1 MKGSLLGAHSLRMG
15 FQKTAFY
22 AAKNCFLRHHAKR
35 YIFIKDVSR
44 FSRIHLH
51 IVSMPPLTALLA
63 DGGGIAV
70 CM

>member
-22 AAKNCFLRHHAKR
+22 TAKDCFLRHYAKR
-35 YIFIKDVSR
+35 HIFIKNVSR
-44 FSRIHLH
+44 FSRIYLH

>member
-35 YIFIKDVSR
+35 HIFIKDVSR

-51 IVSMPPLTALLA
+51 IVSMPPLTAFLA
-63 DGGGIAV
+63 D
-70 CM
+70 

>member
-1 MKGSLLGAHSLRMG
+1 LESHSQRMST
-15 FQKTAFY
+15 QKTAFY
-22 AAKNCFLRHHAKR
+22 TAKDCFLRHHAKR
-35 YIFIKDVSR
+35 HIFIKNVSR